1 MTGKDRALALV
12 VALMWGLNFPAT
24 VFALEHYPPLLMAS
38 LRFAVLVIPTVL
50 FIPRPKVKLIWLLG
64 TGFGLGIMQ
73 FAFSYLAMANGMPPG
88 LASIVLQA
96 SAPFT
101 IIGAGIFLG
110 ERLNRKQTIGA
121 AVAVGGLVIIAVHR
135 AQVAAFWPVALTLL
149 AAAGWAIG
157 NICSR
162 QARAP
167 KPLHLT
173 FWISL
178 VPPIPLFALSLL
190 VEGPERI
197 GHALSTSLAPEAL
210 RANLGLAFI
219 VIAASII
226 GYGIWNT
233 LLSRHPSNQVAPF
246 SMLVPIFGVLS
257 SWLVFDEV
265 PSWVELS
272 AGALVVGGV
281 LFASLSWR
289 RRGKVAPEP
298 GAEPGAGLRL
308 RAAHTT
314 RGRRGRSAP

>member
-1 MTGKDRALALV
+1 MNGKDRALALV
-12 VALMWGLNFPAT
+12 VALLWGLNFPAT
-24 VFALEHYPPLLMAS
+24 SFALEHYPPLLMAC

-50 FIPRPKVKLIWLLG
+50 FVPRPKVKLIWLLG
-64 TGFGLGIMQ
+64 TGLGLGLIQ
-73 FAFSYLAMANGMPPG
+73 FAFIYLAMAHGMPPG

-101 IIGAGIFLG
+101 ILAAGIFLG
-110 ERLNRKQTIGA
+110 ERLTRKQTIGV
-121 AVAVGGLVIIAVHR
+121 AVAVTGLVIIAVHR
-135 AQVAAFWPVALTLL
+135 SQVAAFWPVALTLL
-149 AAAGWAIG
+149 AAVGWAIG

-178 VPPIPLFALSLL
+178 IPPVPLFALSWLI
-190 VEGPERI
+190 EGPDRI
-197 GHALSTSLAPEAL
+197 GHALGTAFTREAL
-210 RANLGLAFI
+210 RPNLGLAFI
-219 VIAASII
+219 VLGAMVV

-233 LLSRHPSNQVAPF
+233 LLSRYPSNQVAPF

-265 PSWVELS
+265 PSWVELA
-272 AGALVVGGV
+272 AGGLVVGGV
-281 LFASLSWR
+281 LFASLRWR

-298 GAEPGAGLRL
+298 G
-308 RAAHTT
+308 T
-314 RGRRGRSAP
+314 

>member
-1 MTGKDRALALV
+1 MSGKDRGLALV
-12 VALMWGLNFPAT
+12 VALLWGLNFPAT
-24 VFALEHYPPLLMAS
+24 SFALEHWPPLLMAS

-50 FIPRPKVKLIWLLG
+50 FVPRPKVKLVWLLG
-64 TGFGLGIMQ
+64 TGIGLGLVQ
-73 FAFSYLAMANGMPPG
+73 FALIYLAMDRGMPPG

-101 IIGAGIFLG
+101 IIIAGIFLG
-110 ERLNRKQTIGA
+110 ERLTRRQSIGVA
-121 AVAVGGLVIIAVHR
+121 IAVLGLIIIAVHR
-135 AQVAAFWPVALTLL
+135 AQVAAVWPVVLTLL
-149 AAAGWAIG
+149 AAFGWAVG

-167 KPLHLT
+167 KPLHMT

-178 VPPIPLFALSLL
+178 IPPLPLFGLSWL
-190 VEGPERI
+190 VEGPDRI
-197 GHALSTSLAPEAL
+197 GAAFGTALTPAAL
-210 RANLGLAFI
+210 RPNLGLLFI
-219 VIAASII
+219 IVGAMIV

-257 SWLVFDEV
+257 SWVVFDEV
-265 PSWVELS
+265 PSWVELA

-289 RRGKVAPEP
+289 RQSKFVPEP
-298 GAEPGAGLRL
+298 G
-308 RAAHTT
+308 T
-314 RGRRGRSAP
+314 